1 MTGATQATSGLAL
14 SAAGVRAHSR
24 TPQDYQKTFNQ
35 LPEHRKHELARV
47 VAGMTQVQGRVAA
60 QRWLEQQLE
69 TASPQRSA
77 GTGCL
82 TSSIGGPASMVVEG
96 SSHLLQTAAAAE
108 LTPNRDQLVENAPT
122 TLTTLSPDEKQ
133 FLSAVE
139 AAKAF
144 SQEQLELVTP
154 ALTPQ
159 SIKVFE
165 FMHWFACSHALS
177 EGQSLKA
184 HQITVFLPAE
194 TILLATGVPKR
205 TIYDA
210 LRRIKALKLI
220 DYRGHVTT
228 LAGHGNRCDVT
239 LFAVKLNVSRSG
251 EARVPYED
259 LKVADYRNLEEDIQA
274 ERTVFRLAQSGTW
287 VGSLRDSLCRLLS
300 WVRSKCTQPWDTGSH
315 KPRFLTMQA
324 KSRDGLEAILDLT
337 TGTAASR
344 GQRIGTAAKAI
355 ACALGD
361 QHSLPFW
368 WRFCDA
374 LICLVERGG
383 QDYSAAVLACMQRE
397 VAAKAEGFARNAAA
411 LFIVRLQRAGVY
423 QELMTG

>member
-14 SAAGVRAHSR
+14 SAAVVRAHSR

-35 LPEHRKHELARV
+35 LPEQRKHELARV

-60 QRWLEQQLE
+60 QKWLEQQLA

-82 TSSIGGPASMVVEG
+82 TSSISGPGSLVVEG

-108 LTPNRDQLVENAPT
+108 LTPNRDHLVEHAPT

-177 EGQSLKA
+177 KGQSLKA

-194 TILLATGVPKR
+194 TIHLATGVPKR

-210 LRRIKALKLI
+210 LRRIKVLSLI

-228 LAGHGNRCDVT
+228 LAGHGNRCDGTV
-239 LFAVKLNVSRSG
+239 FAVKLNVLRSG
-251 EARVPYED
+251 EARVTYED

-287 VGSLRDSLCRLLS
+287 VENLRNSLCRLLS
-300 WVRSKCTQPWDTGSH
+300 WVQSKCTRSWNSNSY

-324 KSRDGLEAILDLT
+324 KSRDGLEAILNLT
-337 TGTAASR
+337 TGTSASR

-355 ACALGD
+355 AWALGD

-368 WRFCDA
+368 WKFCDA

-383 QDYSAAVLACMQRE
+383 QDYSASVLACMQRE

-423 QELMTG
+423 QELMTA